1 MALAPPSRGVNPM
14 RDLAAFGDY
23 RIEEHDPDEAVGST
37 EMPPP
42 HEAGDVDEIGVLS
55 EIVDLDAL
63 FQPNE
68 AADLD
73 EVFR

>member
-1 MALAPPSRGVNPM
+1 M

-23 RIEEHDPDEAVGST
+23 RVVERDPDEAVGST

-42 HEAGDVDEIGVLS
+42 HDAGDVDDMGVLS

-63 FQPNE
+63 FAPSE

>member
-1 MALAPPSRGVNPM
+1 MPDPVT
-14 RDLAAFGDY
+14 FGDY
-23 RIEEHDPDEAVGST
+23 RVVERDPDEAVGET

-42 HEAGDVDEIGVLS
+42 HDCGDVDGMGVLS
-55 EIVDLDAL
+55 EIVNLDEL
-63 FQPNE
+63 FQPSE

>member
-1 MALAPPSRGVNPM
+1 M

-23 RIEEHDPDEAVGST
+23 RVVERDPDEVVGAT

-42 HEAGDVDEIGVLS
+42 HETGDVDGMGVLS
-55 EIVDLDAL
+55 ELVALDEL
-63 FQPNE
+63 FQPSE